1 MWNAADQQQPKCSET
16 IVRLNTPAELPTPC
30 GSVIVLNFGGIQ
42 LDYEEMGTA
51 AAEEFHAEAVELE
64 NMMNHMK
71 ISWMI
76 QGGARLYEANKQK

>member
-1 MWNAADQQQPKCSET
+1 MRNAADQQQPKCSET
-16 IVRLNTPAELPTPC
+16 IERLSSEAAPTPC

-51 AAEEFHAEAVELE
+51 AAEEFHGEAVELE
-64 NMMNHMK
+64 KMMNHMK

-76 QGGARLYEANKQK
+76 QGGGEPYEANKQK